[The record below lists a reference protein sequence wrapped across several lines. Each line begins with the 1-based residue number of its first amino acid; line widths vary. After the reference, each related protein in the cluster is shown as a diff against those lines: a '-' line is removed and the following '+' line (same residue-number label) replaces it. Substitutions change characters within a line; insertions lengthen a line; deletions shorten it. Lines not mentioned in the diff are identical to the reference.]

1 MKGNKAVLMKFLSTQ
16 AQKLAG
22 EDNVFV
28 DKSSIE
34 GQGLFAG
41 KGFKK
46 GEVIGLAHQ
55 QEQPV
60 GLTGNF
66 HNHSPSPNAVSVKQG
81 SSRFLVAAKNLPA
94 GAEITSDY
102 RMQPELEQPSA
113 NWMQRGGLTFQ
124 QYYTP
129 AAESTGANY
138 TPIMTVQAAE
148 KLKAQRDA
156 QELARR
162 KQAIQASQAAA
173 SKPLRERLTPE
184 NLAQETGATGDKLRF
199 FPNDPDSFIDDYLN
213 PFKMVGDM
221 ASGLGRL
228 PLNLKQ
234 GNYGQ
239 AAMSVA
245 TPLVVGATAGLGA
258 KSAGQFVNNL
268 ANPLVGTGQFLTTK
282 TPLKNA
288 YKYNPWA
295 FKPNSEAYYRV
306 LGKEG
311 LNDALESGVIRA
323 NPKNIHPFSGEPI
336 YDRPYFSK
344 GVPFDRDWKS
354 PFKNKKGKQVVGS
367 IYPDETMVEVLGHNK
382 FHKTGDLV
390 TSPIGVLN
398 SFDKGINFYKRDWLR
413 GYKEV
418 PKPKQLPG
426 SSNVNSVVNTAKNL
440 EDLKA
445 AQQFAQQY
453 GYELPINIERIAQSN
468 QLTDRTIRGMMDRHN
483 TFVRGVSTN
492 WDELGKRN
500 PEILRH
506 LEGKGFDL
514 STKEGTQAAA
524 EYMAT
529 HIPINTGYGR
539 ASLNNEV
546 FDRGMDG
553 LYTSNSI
560 PTAEGYTYGQGFI
573 TKAKRPTNYSSSNRQ
588 DWISQNNPY
597 YRDEDKF
604 RELMYPLSDEA
615 KYAIYSSKQKSWTP
629 KSFDEKSLKN
639 ATPKQK
645 AIKEV
650 EYRIEQLKK
659 DISEIEPNKDKF
671 VDAPEVIYSKKETIK
686 QLENDIKYL
695 NQHGDELLQAPGE
708 FKILRTERS
717 DLPTDP
723 FNFLIQKEGN
733 AKKMTEWL
741 KTQPYQQKMREMN
754 DLGESLTKYTW
765 EQQKPIRDKIDILK
779 KEANEMYN
787 QSVQDY
793 MKVNHPDYDPVNKY
807 AHYIH
812 LGTPGEKVLQPI
824 KSWEITPEI
833 WKNKSRSHTNKYSKK
848 FSAMSIG
855 GMIAPPPAA
864 IGAGTYGVNQKQ
876 DGGQHGGLDRW
887 FAEKWVD
894 IKTGKECGRQEGEK
908 RAGYP
913 ACRPSKRISE
923 DTPKTA
929 SELSS
934 SEKEKFKRSKT
945 SSERI
950 SYQHKRKQDG
960 GEWLDKYENTKE
972 NRQKV
977 DQLFGLPAAGNVN
990 YVPVVESLVGGFSA
1004 GLAKNALVPV
1014 VKSSLRS
1021 LQKYMEMQEN
1031 PFVKIDLPV
1040 FNEAKNWLNN
1050 YTD

>member
-1 MKGNKAVLMKFLSTQ
+1 MKKNSLLNFLSDTGYKRNSPDVNRPLNVIPSGRITMQ
-16 AQKLAG
+16 DVDFPVRGVDNLGNEMFMIPGG
-22 EDNVFV
+22 EYFFP
-28 DKSSIE
+28 
-34 GQGLFAG
+34 G
-41 KGFKK
+41 
-46 GEVIGLAHQ
+46 
-55 QEQPV
+55 
-60 GLTGNF
+60 
-66 HNHSPSPNAVSVKQG
+66 
-81 SSRFLVAAKNLPA
+81 
-94 GAEITSDY
+94 DY
-102 RMQPELEQPSA
+102 VVETPMME
-113 NWMQRGGLTFQ
+113 RGGLTFQ
-124 QYYTP
+124 PYYTP
-129 AAESTGANY
+129 AAESTRANY
-138 TPIMTVQAAE
+138 TPIMTVQAAK

-173 SKPLRERLTPE
+173 SKPLRERLTPK

-199 FPNDPDSFIDDYLN
+199 FPDDPDSFIDEYLN
-213 PFKMVGDM
+213 PLKMIGDM
-221 ASGLGRL
+221 ASGLGRI
-228 PLNLKQ
+228 PLNVKQ

-245 TPLVVGATAGLGA
+245 IPLVVGATAGLGA
-258 KSAGQFVNNL
+258 KTAGQFVNNL
-268 ANPLVGTGQFLTTK
+268 ANPLAGTGQFLTTK

-288 YKYNPWA
+288 YMINPWA
-295 FKPNSEAYYRV
+295 FKPKPNMYYRQV
-306 LGKEG
+306 
-311 LNDALESGVIRA
+311 
-323 NPKNIHPFSGEPI
+323 GEPGYLNAI
-336 YDRPYFSK
+336 QENRVLAKGQKEFLEQNPGFNYWDDYDKLTGY
-344 GVPFDRDWKS
+344 
-354 PFKNKKGKQVVGS
+354 KNKTGFLSLEKPKVAPFFQKGELFFPISNRTGFGRGKTAASDVKYLFEGNL
-367 IYPDETMVEVLGHNK
+367 PDEAILPRYRDSYLTREQFLGDY
-382 FHKTGDLV
+382 TGG
-390 TSPIGVLN
+390 TGVLDPKY
-398 SFDKGINFYKRDWLR
+398 SDLSNFKIYKKDWLR

-876 DGGQHGGLDRW
+876 DGGQQVGT
-887 FAEKWVD
+887 D
-894 IKTGKECGRQEGEK
+894 I
-908 RAGYP
+908 
-913 ACRPSKRISE
+913 
-923 DTPKTA
+923 
-929 SELSS
+929 
-934 SEKEKFKRSKT
+934 
-945 SSERI
+945 
-950 SYQHKRKQDG
+950 
-960 GEWLDKYENTKE
+960 LDKYKSYIMGDYKPEEEKDLKNTYDKLNRRYYKKAKE
-972 NRQKV
+972 
-977 DQLFGLPAAGNVN
+977 AGKSVPN
-990 YVPVVESLVGGFSA
+990 YIMSL
-1004 GLAKNALVPV
+1004 L
-1014 VKSSLRS
+1014 
-1021 LQKYMEMQEN
+1021 
-1031 PFVKIDLPV
+1031 
-1040 FNEAKNWLNN
+1040 
-1050 YTD
+1050 